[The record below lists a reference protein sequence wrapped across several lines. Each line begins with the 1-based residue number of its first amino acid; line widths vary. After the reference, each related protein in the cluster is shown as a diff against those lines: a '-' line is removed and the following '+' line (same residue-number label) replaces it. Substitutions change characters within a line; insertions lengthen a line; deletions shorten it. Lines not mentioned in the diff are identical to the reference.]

1 MNVENGSLWINTVGL
16 PCYPAWNGDREV
28 DVAVIGGG
36 LAGILTAHFL
46 EQAGRKCVVLEA
58 DRIGS
63 GQTKNTTAKVTSQH
77 GLIYG
82 KLMRTVGRDMAQQY
96 ADANR
101 EAIERYRILIRKYG
115 IECEWET
122 CGAYLYGTEK
132 ERELREE
139 YRAAVE
145 LGISARMIDHPEKTE
160 LPFPAKKA
168 LLFERQA
175 RFHPLK
181 FLERILDGLEIY
193 ERTRVLRVD
202 GRTLITDRGSIKAN
216 QIVFATHY
224 PFLNMPGYYFLR
236 MHQERSYV
244 IGLEHGPRIQNV
256 YLGVDPNGLSLRQA
270 GNFLLLGGG
279 NHRTGDEKLGDPY
292 EALKRAAE
300 QYFPQASVRYAWS
313 AQDCMTL
320 DGIPYIGKFGKQTDH
335 WFVATGFQKWGM
347 TTSMA
352 AATILTD
359 LMCGR
364 KNRYADVFS
373 PQRKTMLAS
382 AKTFCEEGAY
392 AVVNLT
398 KELFAFPKEKL
409 EDIRPGTGGTIEY
422 EGKKVGVYKTEEEDF
437 YFVSV
442 KCPHL
447 GCQLSWNQA
456 EKSLDCPCHGSRYD
470 YSGKLLDGPAQTASV
485 ACSLQDPVKGTDR

>member
-36 LAGILTAHFL
+36 LAGILMAHFL

-160 LPFPAKKA
+160 LPFPAKRKW
-168 LLFERQA
+168 
-175 RFHPLK
+175 
-181 FLERILDGLEIY
+181 
-193 ERTRVLRVD
+193 LR
-202 GRTLITDRGSIKAN
+202 LS
-216 QIVFATHY
+216 
-224 PFLNMPGYYFLR
+224 
-236 MHQERSYV
+236 
-244 IGLEHGPRIQNV
+244 
-256 YLGVDPNGLSLRQA
+256 SLR
-270 GNFLLLGGG
+270 
-279 NHRTGDEKLGDPY
+279 K
-292 EALKRAAE
+292 
-300 QYFPQASVRYAWS
+300 WW
-313 AQDCMTL
+313 
-320 DGIPYIGKFGKQTDH
+320 IP
-335 WFVATGFQKWGM
+335 M
-347 TTSMA
+347 
-352 AATILTD
+352 ILR
-359 LMCGR
+359 CWR
-364 KNRYADVFS
+364 
-373 PQRKTMLAS
+373 
-382 AKTFCEEGAY
+382 
-392 AVVNLT
+392 
-398 KELFAFPKEKL
+398 
-409 EDIRPGTGGTIEY
+409 I
-422 EGKKVGVYKTEEEDF
+422 
-437 YFVSV
+437 
-442 KCPHL
+442 
-447 GCQLSWNQA
+447 
-456 EKSLDCPCHGSRYD
+456 
-470 YSGKLLDGPAQTASV
+470 
-485 ACSLQDPVKGTDR
+485 

>member
-193 ERTRVLRVD
+193 ERTRVLRRWED
-202 GRTLITDRGSIKAN
+202 SD
-216 QIVFATHY
+216 
-224 PFLNMPGYYFLR
+224 
-236 MHQERSYV
+236 
-244 IGLEHGPRIQNV
+244 HGPWKYKGEPDRIC
-256 YLGVDPNGLSLRQA
+256 DPLSIFEYA
-270 GNFLLLGGG
+270 GILFSSDASGTQLC
-279 NHRTGDEKLGDPY
+279 D
-292 EALKRAAE
+292 RAGTWTADSKCVSWGRSE
-300 QYFPQASVRYAWS
+300 WTVASAGW
-313 AQDCMTL
+313 
-320 DGIPYIGKFGKQTDH
+320 KF
-335 WFVATGFQKWGM
+335 FVAWRRKSQNRRRK
-347 TTSMA
+347 
-352 AATILTD
+352 I
-359 LMCGR
+359 GR
-364 KNRYADVFS
+364 PIR
-373 PQRKTMLAS
+373 S
-382 AKTFCEEGAY
+382 A
-392 AVVNLT
+392 
-398 KELFAFPKEKL
+398 
-409 EDIRPGTGGTIEY
+409 
-422 EGKKVGVYKTEEEDF
+422 
-437 YFVSV
+437 
-442 KCPHL
+442 
-447 GCQLSWNQA
+447 
-456 EKSLDCPCHGSRYD
+456 
-470 YSGKLLDGPAQTASV
+470 
-485 ACSLQDPVKGTDR
+485 

>member
-1 MNVENGSLWINTVGL
+1 MKRDSIWTNTVKM
-16 PCYPAWNGDREV
+16 PQYPSLIGDQTV

-36 LAGILTAHFL
+36 LAGVLTAHFL

-82 KLMRTVGRDMAQQY
+82 KLMQTVGRELAQQY

-115 IECEWET
+115 IECEWEA
-122 CGAYLYGTEK
+122 CGAYLYATEQ
-132 ERELREE
+132 ERALREE
-139 YRAAVE
+139 YRAAAE
-145 LGISARMIDHPEKTE
+145 LGISVRMIDQPEKTE
-160 LPFPAKKA
+160 LPFPVKKA

-181 FLERILDGLEIY
+181 FLCRMLPGLSIY
-193 ERTRVLRVD
+193 EGTRVLHVD
-202 GRTLITDRGSIKAN
+202 GQTLITDRGKIKAD

-244 IGLEHGPRIQNV
+244 IGLEHAPKIQNM
-256 YLGVDPNGLSLRQA
+256 YLGVDPDGLSLRQA
-270 GNFLLLGGG
+270 GKFLLLGGG
-279 NHRTGDEKLGDPY
+279 KHRTGDEKPGNPY
-292 EALKRAAE
+292 ETLQHAAE
-300 QYFPQASVRYAWS
+300 QYFPQAELRYAWS

-320 DGIPYIGKFGKQTDH
+320 DGIPYIGKFGKQTDR

-352 AATILTD
+352 AAVILTD

-373 PQRKTMLAS
+373 PQRRTMLAS
-382 AKTFCEEGAY
+382 VKTFCEEGAY
-392 AVVNLT
+392 AVVNLA
-398 KELFAFPKEKL
+398 KEVFLFPKEKL
-409 EDIRPGTGGTIEY
+409 GDIRPGTGGVIEY
-422 EGKKVGVYKTEEEDF
+422 KGKKVGVYKTEKQEL

-456 EKSLDCPCHGSRYD
+456 EKSWDCPCHGSRYD

-485 ACSLQDPVKGTDR
+485 ACSLKNHEQV

>member
-36 LAGILTAHFL
+36 LAGILMAHFL

-244 IGLEHGPRIQNV
+244 IGLEHGPRIQSRRRGPGPV
-256 YLGVDPNGLSLRQA
+256 SWGRSEWTVASA
-270 GNFLLLGGG
+270 G
-279 NHRTGDEKLGDPY
+279 
-292 EALKRAAE
+292 
-300 QYFPQASVRYAWS
+300 W
-313 AQDCMTL
+313 
-320 DGIPYIGKFGKQTDH
+320 KF
-335 WFVATGFQKWGM
+335 FVAWRRKSQNRRRK
-347 TTSMA
+347 
-352 AATILTD
+352 I
-359 LMCGR
+359 GR
-364 KNRYADVFS
+364 PIR
-373 PQRKTMLAS
+373 S
-382 AKTFCEEGAY
+382 A
-392 AVVNLT
+392 
-398 KELFAFPKEKL
+398 
-409 EDIRPGTGGTIEY
+409 
-422 EGKKVGVYKTEEEDF
+422 
-437 YFVSV
+437 
-442 KCPHL
+442 
-447 GCQLSWNQA
+447 
-456 EKSLDCPCHGSRYD
+456 
-470 YSGKLLDGPAQTASV
+470 
-485 ACSLQDPVKGTDR
+485 